1 MRKLLLSLFG
11 AKFITNRSIISIIL
25 LLLFYSN
32 SIATTV
38 THTFTGTSGTIDSNI
53 SFTTEKND
61 AGSNP
66 YFGSELRLYYASSGN
81 GCSITL
87 TPSNGAIITG
97 FKITAVSDSYTPT
110 MKYNVDGAGDL
121 TNSWV
126 TTTNTVTSI
135 SAFSSLK
142 IRNANTTNTQMRL
155 QSIEVTYTVPASCSG
170 EPTAQATN
178 ISISGETATTLDV
191 SWAAGTGGDEYIL
204 VCREGSSVSWTPT
217 DGTDYSAQTG
227 SGDFST
233 ATDQSSGNKVVYSG
247 SGTSTT
253 VTGLSA
259 STTYYFQ
266 VFHLCSN
273 DSNNYLTSSGTNNDG
288 TQTGSTTSVS
298 YCTPAPSSGDGSGIT
313 NITMG
318 TIDNDSGQEAGYYGD
333 YSAQSTDVEQGATV
347 NCDITYETGY
357 TYNTIIWV
365 DWNNDG
371 DFNDTG
377 EEVYTGES
385 ASSNPTTLN
394 ASFSVPG
401 GASLGAHR
409 LRIGG
414 ADTSTPTPCY
424 TGTYAIFEDYTI
436 NVIASSP
443 TITLSTTTLTG
454 FNYIEGAGPSANQTF
469 TISGANLVGSGN
481 ITVTGTTNYE
491 VSTDGSSYSGSVTYP
506 YASGEITGQPQ
517 TVYVRLKSGLSAG
530 DYNSENIQVSGGSAT
545 TENLTCSGSVYNNA
559 DWCNLQSPG
568 IATIASGQSLTVY
581 ARIYEAGLT
590 TNSGEQG
597 TISCDIGYSTSNTNP
612 NTWTNWES
620 ATFNIE
626 DGNNDEYMSTFADDF
641 TSGTYYYA
649 SRFSING
656 GSSYAYGGY
665 NVGGGNFWD
674 GTSNVSGVLTVN
686 DNYADFCNVNDPA
699 SGTITE
705 GDSFTVE
712 SKIWEDGVT
721 NMGSP
726 GAGIT
731 AWIGYSTT
739 NTNPAGWTNW
749 VVANF
754 SGDALNDDL
763 FEAEI
768 GSSLPAGTYY
778 YASRFRV
785 DPNNE
790 VYSYGGYN
798 GGAWDGASNVSG
810 VLTVNPGASCA
821 TDLIISE
828 YYEGGGNDK
837 YIEIYNG
844 TGSSVDLSN
853 YKLSYYS
860 NGSTTANDL
869 ALSGTLADG
878 ATHIY
883 ANSTATA
890 TILGFSQQD
899 GSLFINGDD
908 AIALRTTGGSIVDVI
923 GQIGTDPGSEWGSGL
938 TSTADNTLVRKSS
951 ITDGDTNGSD
961 AFDPSTEWDGYANIT
976 TYAGAHTMT
985 CVTGPEINIQV
996 SATNYLTGSTYDF
1009 GAIEDGSSSSVITF
1023 TIQNTGTSALA
1034 ISGTPKVAIS
1044 GTNASEFTIDETSTN
1059 ATVSASGTT
1068 TFTIT
1073 FSPTSVAA
1081 GKTATISIAND
1092 DTDENPYTIILTGE
1106 GTAPDLTDPTVT
1118 TLSPIDNATDVDIA
1132 TNLVITFDENIDAGT
1147 GNIEIR
1153 RTSDD
1158 GLVESFDVTTDI
1170 SISGAVVTINPSSD
1184 LSYSTEYYVLIDAT
1198 AIVDLATTP
1207 NNYAGISS
1215 TTAWSFTTMDVPAVP
1230 ENIIPCREDY
1240 EGYPDWTD
1248 TDAFG
1253 SGVVVLNDPTS
1264 SIISPAMNFDQYTGE
1279 TLYFDLGTYGGTN
1292 ATKNTVT
1299 VSISVNNGSTWTI
1312 LGTRT
1317 ATNNVP
1323 IPTTPFD
1330 LSSYNGT
1337 QVKIKIET
1345 LAADGSIGCD
1355 LDDICIEG
1363 SIICT
1368 TPTVQA
1374 SNILFSN
1381 ISAYSMQIDWTIGD
1395 GINRAVFVKDGSGA
1409 ITNPTD
1415 GVTYIASSD
1424 WSSKGTQ
1431 LGTSGYYCVY
1441 NGSGTS
1447 VTLTNL
1453 DENTEYYVQIFEYG
1467 CSTGA
1472 QQYYTTTA
1480 TDNPNN
1486 ETTTVANPTIIV
1498 SPASLDNLDYNLGSG
1513 PSVAQSFNISGTD
1526 LTAGP
1531 ITITAPTN
1539 FLVCSTEGGT
1549 YVSSY
1554 TIPYTSPTLA
1564 STTVYVKLA
1573 GGLSVN
1579 TYLGNVTCAGGNA
1592 TTQNVSVRGDVLPI
1606 PLITITGSDI
1616 TLNDICD
1623 AEGTYSTIQSFDL
1636 EGSNLS
1642 ADLTVGF
1649 GFTSSKIELSSDNTN
1664 WYSATTTTLSFT
1676 PVANSVSET
1685 IYVRSVGGEGTTAG
1699 STATVQCKSTSA
1711 TTQTLDIDYVINGLP
1726 FIGSPSDITVAE
1738 GNPASFS
1745 IFDPTG
1751 LTFQWQQSEPFPS
1764 TTWIDLIGETSNSLT
1779 LSTVSAEMDQYKYR
1793 IYATNANGCTDTSS
1807 FSSVLTVTSTGLIN
1821 SCGTQNF
1828 TTGTAPPSGWTFTN
1842 INTTNGSALEMD
1854 ATNDRIVTGVVTAPT
1869 LMSFWLQGLG
1879 TMTGSSLL
1887 VEGFNGFSWNT
1898 IENIT
1903 SIPTSSTTKTYTVG
1917 ANSIDNY
1924 SKFRFTFTKGA
1935 SSANLA
1941 FDDVDITCGVESD
1954 DAWILDESFD
1964 NITSIAD
1971 INNNLTDVPGFT
1983 AADAGGATLTSGTI
1997 VCKYNRNSG
2006 SLKLDGTDGGTI
2018 TITTPTLTAQPDLLT
2033 FYTAGPGNGD
2043 IEIQTSTTA
2052 KASFTTIETLTS
2064 IPAPGTIH
2072 FIPLNTDVVKVRFI
2086 FTQGS
2091 TGYAY
2096 FDDIRIRDASAGG
2109 NSGNDIKILQTLIE
2123 TCNLGS
2129 EGEDE
2134 FVVFKTGARD
2144 IAVSDLSVSFPG
2156 GGIGGN
2162 EHSMDATNQLVSV
2175 PSWISDVNDIVELT
2189 NPGCRPVKEPIAG
2202 VIPANSYA
2210 IFFTGNSPEK
2220 YDFKE
2225 LCPSTTYYAIFSNN
2239 TNGTGKYTNTPDPG
2253 TNYYTTI
2260 IDKSTGSYDTQ
2271 YYNSLK
2277 TCGSGC
2283 TAYYDEST
2291 RALSYDANG
2300 CVMTLL
2306 PIELL
2311 SFTADCDYGDINLKW
2326 VTSSETNND
2335 FFTIE
2340 KSYDMENWAI
2350 VSNITGA
2357 GNSSSQKTYTYTD
2370 NSESAKN
2377 VYYRLKQ
2384 TDFDGAFTYFDAI
2397 AINCFTM
2404 DNRFLLY
2411 PNPTNSQLKCEFY
2424 SPYKDYYIVEIINAL
2439 GQNVFKVSYEL
2450 DEGLN
2455 NLNFD
2460 LSNLSKGVYYF
2471 KLYSLNG
2478 EINKIHKI
2486 TKQ

>member
-11 AKFITNRSIISIIL
+11 VELSRFYAFLVGL
-25 LLLFYSN
+25 LLLSSMSFAQPWTEDFDTGLAGSY
-32 SIATTV
+32 T
-38 THTFTGTSGTIDSNI
+38 TGTQTLTTGDWTTISVFAEAASASYGSTGSAARINDNTTDASLATPELNTCGTVSFYYRELNSGGGTFSLEISYDNSSWSELTTQSFSGTTFQLYTYDV
-53 SFTTEKND
+53 ND
-61 AGSNP
+61 
-66 YFGSELRLYYASSGN
+66 
-81 GCSITL
+81 
-87 TPSNGAIITG
+87 
-97 FKITAVSDSYTPT
+97 
-110 MKYNVDGAGDL
+110 
-121 TNSWV
+121 NS
-126 TTTNTVTSI
+126 
-135 SAFSSLK
+135 
-142 IRNANTTNTQMRL
+142 
-155 QSIEVTYTVPASCSG
+155 
-170 EPTAQATN
+170 
-178 ISISGETATTLDV
+178 
-191 SWAAGTGGDEYIL
+191 
-204 VCREGSSVSWTPT
+204 SSV
-217 DGTDYSAQTG
+217 YIR
-227 SGDFST
+227 
-233 ATDQSSGNKVVYSG
+233 V
-247 SGTSTT
+247 
-253 VTGLSA
+253 
-259 STTYYFQ
+259 
-266 VFHLCSN
+266 
-273 DSNNYLTSSGTNNDG
+273 NNDG
-288 TQTGSTTSVS
+288 NDGHLIIDDFSV
-298 YCTPAPSSGDGSGIT
+298 TA
-313 NITMG
+313 
-318 TIDNDSGQEAGYYGD
+318 
-333 YSAQSTDVEQGATV
+333 YSAV
-347 NCDITYETGY
+347 
-357 TYNTIIWV
+357 
-365 DWNNDG
+365 
-371 DFNDTG
+371 
-377 EEVYTGES
+377 
-385 ASSNPTTLN
+385 
-394 ASFSVPG
+394 
-401 GASLGAHR
+401 
-409 LRIGG
+409 
-414 ADTSTPTPCY
+414 
-424 TGTYAIFEDYTI
+424 
-436 NVIASSP
+436 
-443 TITLSTTTLTG
+443 
-454 FNYIEGAGPSANQTF
+454 
-469 TISGANLVGSGN
+469 
-481 ITVTGTTNYE
+481 TNY
-491 VSTDGSSYSGSVTYP
+491 P
-506 YASGEITGQPQ
+506 
-517 TVYVRLKSGLSAG
+517 
-530 DYNSENIQVSGGSAT
+530 
-545 TENLTCSGSVYNNA
+545 
-559 DWCNLQSPG
+559 DWCNLQSP
-568 IATIASGQSLTVY
+568 ASGSINTGGAFNVY
-581 ARIYEAGLT
+581 AQVFESGVTEAAG
-590 TNSGEQG
+590 QG
-597 TISCDIGYSTSNTNP
+597 AGISCWIGYSTTNDDP
-612 NTWTNWES
+612 SGWTNWVA
-620 ATFNIE
+620 ATYNT
-626 DGNNDEYMSTFADDF
+626 DVGNNDEYMADIG
-641 TSGTYYYA
+641 SVISSPGTYYYA
-649 SRFSING
+649 SRFTVDGTNYS
-656 GSSYAYGGY
+656 YGGY
-665 NVGGGNFWD
+665 VGGFWD
-674 GTSNVSGVLTVN
+674 GSTNVNGTLTITANYPNWCNLQWPTSSSISVGTSYDVYARVYEPGVTDALGQGSNVS
-686 DNYADFCNVNDPA
+686 
-699 SGTITE
+699 
-705 GDSFTVE
+705 
-712 SKIWEDGVT
+712 
-721 NMGSP
+721 
-726 GAGIT
+726 
-731 AWIGYSTT
+731 AWIGYNTTDTDPST
-739 NTNPAGWTNW
+739 WTNW
-749 VVANF
+749 VVATYNADTD
-754 SGDALNDDL
+754 GNAND
-763 FEAEI
+763 EYTAEI
-768 GSSLPAGTYY
+768 GSALPAGTYY
-778 YASRFRV
+778 YASRFKV
-785 DPNNE
+785 NPNADE
-790 VYSYGGYN
+790 YSYGGYSVSGGGFWDGSTYDSQILTVTDN
-798 GGAWDGASNVSG
+798 TAPTVTTFNPADNETDVAIDSDLVITFDETVQAGTGNIVIKEVSGGATFQTIA
-810 VLTVNPGASCA
+810 
-821 TDLIISE
+821 I
-828 YYEGGGNDK
+828 
-837 YIEIYNG
+837 
-844 TGSSVDLSN
+844 
-853 YKLSYYS
+853 
-860 NGSTTANDL
+860 GSTTISGNTVTISHNDF
-869 ALSGTLADG
+869 D
-878 ATHIY
+878 Y
-883 ANSTATA
+883 STAYYVEIASGVITDAA
-890 TILGFSQQD
+890 TTPNNYAGIS
-899 GSLFINGDD
+899 GSSAWNFTTEAVPAVPSVFISEISAKGYGGSSTQEYIELTN
-908 AIALRTTGGSIVDVI
+908 TGGSSQDLTGWKIEYYNNSSLETTTTLSGSVSANSAFLIAKSGSGDINGVTPDNYLHSSTFMNTTQHVILKDATNTIVDQAGGPADKFANDI
-923 GQIGTDPGSEWGSGL
+923 NYEFTACGTDNLPVSSWINLGTGNGTPGVV
-938 TSTADNTLVRKSS
+938 NCVV
-951 ITDGDTNGSD
+951 TNQ
-961 AFDPSTEWDGYANIT
+961 
-976 TYAGAHTMT
+976 
-985 CVTGPEINIQV
+985 EINIQA

-1009 GAIEDGSSSSVITF
+1009 GDVENGSSSSVITF
-1023 TIQNTGTSALA
+1023 TIQNTGTLDLNLT
-1034 ISGTPKVAIS
+1034 GTPKIVIS
-1044 GTNASEFTIDETSTN
+1044 GTNQADFTVNETST
-1059 ATVSASGTT
+1059 TTPVTASGTT
-1068 TFTIT
+1068 TFTIQFT
-1073 FSPTSVAA
+1073 PSALGSR
-1081 GKTATISIAND
+1081 TASISIANND
-1092 DTDENPYTIILTGE
+1092 SDENPYTINLTGNC
-1106 GTAPDLTDPTVT
+1106 TAPDLTDPTVT
-1118 TLSPIDNATDVDIA
+1118 TLSPLDNATDVDIA

-1158 GLVESFDVTTDI
+1158 GLVESFDVTSDV
-1170 SISGAVVTINPSSD
+1170 SISGNELTINPSSD

-1198 AIVDLATTP
+1198 AIVDEATTP

-1240 EGYPDWTD
+1240 VGYPDWTD
-1248 TDAFG
+1248 TDASG
-1253 SGVVVLNDPTS
+1253 SGVVVLNDPTG

-1279 TLYFDLGTYGGTN
+1279 SLYFDLGTYGGTN

-1299 VSISVNNGSTWTI
+1299 VSISENNGSTWTV

-1317 ATNNVP
+1317 ATNNTP

-1374 SNILFSN
+1374 SNIAFSN

-1415 GVTYIASSD
+1415 GVTYTASTD

-1453 DENTEYYVQIFEYG
+1453 DENTEYYVQVFEYG

-1472 QQYYTTTA
+1472 QQYYTATA

-1498 SPASLDNLDYNLGSG
+1498 SPVSLDNLDYNLGSG

-1592 TTQNVSVRGDVLPI
+1592 TTQNVSVRGDVLPV

-1623 AEGTYSTIQSFDL
+1623 AEGTYSTVQSFDL

-1642 ADLTVGF
+1642 ANLTVGF
-1649 GFTSSKIELSSDNTN
+1649 SFTSSKIELSSDNTN

-1685 IYVRSVGGEGTTAG
+1685 IYVRSVGGVGTTAG

-1726 FIGSPSDITVAE
+1726 IIGSPSDITVAE

-1764 TTWIDLIGETSNSLT
+1764 TNWVDLIGETSNSLT

-1807 FSSVLTVTSTGLIN
+1807 FSGVLTVTSTGLIN

-1828 TTGTAPPSGWTFTN
+1828 TSGTTPPSGWTFTN

-1854 ATNDRIVTGVVTAPT
+1854 ATNDRIISAPVTAPT

-1898 IENIT
+1898 VENIT
-1903 SIPTSSTTKTYTVG
+1903 SIPTVSTTKTYTVAG
-1917 ANSIDNY
+1917 NSIDNY

-2096 FDDIRIRDASAGG
+2096 LDDIRIRDASAGG

-2340 KSYDMENWAI
+2340 KSYDMENWEI

-2370 NSESAKN
+2370 NSESAIN

-2439 GQNVFKVSYEL
+2439 GQNVYKESYEL

-2471 KLYSLNG
+2471 KLYSQNG
-2478 EINKIHKI
+2478 GINKIHKI
-2486 TKQ
+2486 TKH